1 MERHALMVSVYTET
15 AQYATQGTVNIV
27 LPRFAKHQQKAKNM
41 VFALQFRLVVPA
53 MILCSALQLLVAF
66 NALQTSALS
75 KLGST
80 APTLILVLRIIAL
93 QTSALFKLDSPA
105 PTPLTV

>member
-53 MILCSALQLLVAF
+53 MILCSALKLLVAF

-75 KLGST
+75 NWGAT
-80 APTLILVLRIIAL
+80 APTTAITVLRVCARMGYAL
-93 QTSALFKLDSPA
+93 LQVQLYLLAQS
-105 PTPLTV
+105 